1 MREGHSLA
9 VDLIMP
15 CPAAVTHSTGSR
27 SHPTPYY
34 SGKGVLRVVDNI
46 VREIAPALIGLSP
59 LDQSGI
65 DQKMRDLDGTENKG
79 RLGANAILA
88 VSMAVCKVRAEDGG
102 TESKARQRLIPISS
116 FHIHLK
122 LPSPLRRALLRRAFL
137 STSTL
142 RSLRATPGWSCL
154 SPRSTSSTG
163 GCMPA
168 TRWPC
173 RR

>member
-27 SHPTPYY
+27 SHPSHYY

-102 TESKARQRLIPISS
+102 TESKARQCLISPNPDLFPSNC
-116 FHIHLK
+116 HL
-122 LPSPLRRALLRRAFL
+122 L
-137 STSTL
+137 S
-142 RSLRATPGWSCL
+142 
-154 SPRSTSSTG
+154 G
-163 GCMPA
+163 GRC
-168 TRWPC
+168 
-173 RR
+173 